1 MPLLR
6 LLIKTP
12 LAWSISIALWL
23 SVLVTRVVFVI
34 SKRWQRRSQ
43 RLVLKTW
50 GHSLMRVLNVHLDV
64 DGSPP
69 PGGLLV
75 SNHVSYLD
83 ILILSALVQ
92 PRFVAKAE
100 IRSWPLVG
108 WFCRSVDIIFVD
120 RTKRRDTVRVG
131 QVIQEGLD
139 QGDTIVL
146 FPEGT
151 STHGAKIAP
160 FKPPLL
166 APAAAAKLPVHYA
179 SLGYRTPPAAKPAFL
194 SVCWWGETPFGPH
207 FLELTKL
214 PRIDATVRFGE
225 APVLS
230 ECRKEMARELQDRVD
245 DLFVPIVDFVPQS
258 PENPI
263 PVTEP
268 A

>member
-1 MPLLR
+1 MLLFR
-6 LLIKTP
+6 LIVKTS
-12 LAWSISIALWL
+12 LAWAISIAHWL
-23 SVLVTRVVFVI
+23 GLLVLLVI
-34 SKRWQRRSQ
+34 FAFSKRWQRRAQ
-43 RLVLKTW
+43 KMVLKSW
-50 GHSLMRVLNVHLDV
+50 GRTVMRVLGVRLDV
-64 DGSPP
+64 EGAPP
-69 PGGLLV
+69 PGGFLV

-83 ILILSALVQ
+83 ILVLSALVQ

-131 QVIQEGLD
+131 QLIQEGLD

-166 APAAAAKLPVHYA
+166 APAAAANLPVHFA
-179 SLGYRTPPAAKPAFL
+179 SLGYRTPATERPAFL
-194 SVCWWGETPFGPH
+194 SVCWWGETPFGAH
-207 FLELTKL
+207 FLDLTKL
-214 PRIDATVRFGE
+214 PSIHATVRFGE

-230 ECRKEMARELQDRVD
+230 ECRKEMARELQERVD
-245 DLFVPIVDFVPQS
+245 DLFDPIVDFVPQS

-268 A
+268 V